1 MGEILESI
9 FKVQSRAKLSL
20 WYNFDVGA
28 SRLRYG
34 PEVLFKTCV
43 AMKFDDDDDDD
54 GRVEVQLKRRQQEH
68 FVRLS
73 STTSQAAY

>member
-1 MGEILESI
+1 VGEILESI

-43 AMKFDDDDDDD
+43 AMKFDDDDDD
-54 GRVEVQLKRRQQEH
+54 GRVEVQLKRRTQQH